1 MIDDRSDYLRNRYR
15 MDRIRGSAGLPSQY
29 QKQPAATQPTAP
41 PSAQASSDKAA
52 STSSFLSRLARS
64 TVREGS
70 SGSSARGANWIA
82 SSHVEGGS
90 SPSANLA
97 NRLRWVETAF
107 KKEEPAQPAQTVQAL
122 PHTPQPVQTP
132 QSADAKG
139 ALCAVKARIQILR
152 QEIDAIERDLSL
164 LEQRIA

>member
-15 MDRIRGSAGLPSQY
+15 MDRSRGGAGLPSQY

-41 PSAQASSDKAA
+41 PSAQASSDKKA
-52 STSSFLSRLARS
+52 STSSFLSRLAHS
-64 TVREGS
+64 TLREGS

-97 NRLRWVETAF
+97 SRLRWVETAF
-107 KKEEPAQPAQTVQAL
+107 KKGEEPAQTVQAL
-122 PHTPQPVQTP
+122 PQTPQPVQTP

-139 ALCAVKARIQILR
+139 ALCAVRARLQILR
-152 QEIDAIERDLSL
+152 QELDAIERDLSS